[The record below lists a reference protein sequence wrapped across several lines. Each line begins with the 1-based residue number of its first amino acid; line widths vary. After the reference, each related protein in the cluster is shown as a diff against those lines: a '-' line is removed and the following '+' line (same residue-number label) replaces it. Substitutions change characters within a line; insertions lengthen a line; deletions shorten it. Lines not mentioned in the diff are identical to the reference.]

1 MQIPA
6 PGNLLLRNV
15 RLPGQSLAGQTAE
28 AQASAEPC
36 DVAITDGVIRAIGPR
51 LDLPDAS
58 AVPELDAAGGMLTPS
73 FIELHCHLDAALT
86 AGTPRP
92 NRSGTLWEGIALWAE
107 LKPTLDEASVYR
119 RARQTLLWMLSHGVT
134 HVRSH
139 VDTCDP
145 SLVSLRA
152 LLRLREELRG
162 LIDLQLVAFPQE
174 GLLAYGDGEA
184 LMAEAIHLG
193 VDCLGAI
200 PHYEMTREDGVRSVE
215 RIMALALEHQRR
227 VDIHCD
233 ETDDEQ
239 SRFVEVMAA
248 QTLRLGLQGQVT
260 ASHLTASHSY
270 NGAYANKLI
279 ALMKR
284 AGLHVV
290 TNPLDNSVLQGRFD
304 GYPVRRGHARI
315 KEMLQ
320 AGLNVAC
327 GHDSVMDPW
336 YPMGDG
342 DPLKA
347 AFVLMHYAQI
357 IGADER
363 PWLFRMLTDMP
374 AAAFGLAQHAVT
386 EGAPANLILWDVS
399 SEDEA
404 LRRLPPRRAV
414 IRNGAIVAERDP
426 AGGMRVLGEALAM
439 MPQ

>member
-1 MQIPA
+1 MTDI
-6 PGNLLLRNV
+6 LIRNA
-15 RLPGQSLAGQTAE
+15 RITARGP
-28 AQASAEPC
+28 EPC
-36 DVAITDGVIRAIGPR
+36 DVAIAGGRIAAIGPH
-51 LDLPDAS
+51 LPAGGT
-58 AVPELDAAGGMLTPS
+58 EIDAAGGLLSPS
-73 FIELHCHLDAALT
+73 FVELHCHLDATLT

-107 LKPTLDEASVYR
+107 IKPALTEESVYA
-119 RARQTLLWMLSHGVT
+119 RARKTLMWMLSHGVT
-134 HVRSH
+134 HVRTH
-139 VDTCDP
+139 VDVCDP
-145 SLVSLRA
+145 SLVALRA
-152 LLRLREELRG
+152 LIRLREDLRG
-162 LIDLQLVAFPQE
+162 TLDLQLVAFPQE
-174 GLLAYGDGEA
+174 GIYAYADGEA
-184 LMAEAIHLG
+184 LMQESIHLG
-193 VDCLGAI
+193 VDCLGGI
-200 PHYEMTREDGVRSVE
+200 PHYEITREDGVRSVE
-215 RIMALALEHQRR
+215 WVLAQAREHGRR

-239 SRFVEVMAA
+239 SRFVEVMVA
-248 QTLRLGLQGQVT
+248 QTLRQGLSGRVT
-260 ASHLTASHSY
+260 ASHLTASHGY
-270 NGAYANKLI
+270 NGAYAGKLI
-279 ALMKR
+279 GYMAR

-304 GYPVRRGHARI
+304 GYPTRRGHARI

-374 AAAFGLAQHAVT
+374 AAAFGLNDHAIA
-386 EGAPANLILWDVS
+386 EGTPADLILWDIPT
-399 SEDEA
+399 EDEA

-414 IRNGAIVAERDP
+414 FRNGIVVAERDG
-426 AGGMRVLGEALAM
+426 ASMRVLGEPLDVS
-439 MPQ
+439 PPG